1 MSFVVTAQHRNV
13 SNPIMGM
20 ASHTGSIGVAT
31 SPLMIH
37 SAIKVRKKICIRYM
51 PKVSL
56 ARLLIHQGAFW
67 MQLNSRKEPKMAS
80 NTLGVQNSHDHSIIG
95 VSSCAHGYSEPTRDS
110 LNNQSSTTGQ
120 NTGSRNI
127 HPKVRATQSD
137 ATKG

>member
-13 SNPIMGM
+13 SSPIMGM
-20 ASHTGSIGVAT
+20 ANHTGSIGVAT

-37 SAIKVRKKICIRYM
+37 SAIKVRKKIFIRYM

-56 ARLLIHQGAFW
+56 ARLLIHRGAFW
-67 MQLNSRKEPKMAS
+67 MQLNSRKEPKVAS

-110 LNNQSSTTGQ
+110 LSSQNSTTG
-120 NTGSRNI
+120 RNI
-127 HPKVRATQSD
+127 DSKSIRPKVQATRNG
-137 ATKG
+137 AAKG

>member
-56 ARLLIHQGAFW
+56 ARLLIHRGAFW
-67 MQLNSRKEPKMAS
+67 MQLNSRKAPKVAS

>member
-56 ARLLIHQGAFW
+56 ARLLIHRGAFW

>member
-13 SNPIMGM
+13 SSPIMGM
-20 ASHTGSIGVAT
+20 ANHTGSIGVAT

-37 SAIKVRKKICIRYM
+37 SAIKVRKKIFIRYM

-56 ARLLIHQGAFW
+56 ARLLIHRGAFW
-67 MQLNSRKEPKMAS
+67 MQLNSRKEPKVAS